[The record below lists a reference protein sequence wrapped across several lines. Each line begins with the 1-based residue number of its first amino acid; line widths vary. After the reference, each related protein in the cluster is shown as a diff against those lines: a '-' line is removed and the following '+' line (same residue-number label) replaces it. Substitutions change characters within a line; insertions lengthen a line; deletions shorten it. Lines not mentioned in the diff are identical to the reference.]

1 MTTEFVCPRCGD
13 VFNRKDTL
21 LTHLKKKKECP
32 TTYSTMSRED
42 ISKGLTTKTYNEKT
56 YDCDFCGKK
65 FNFASCKCKHKK
77 ICKSNPINII
87 KREKDNEDANGNDNV
102 NSDNTTVIDND
113 DTENANMDIVVSG
126 DQRFDITSASPST
139 MDNTKKYV
147 VIDKDEF
154 VLMKS
159 RMNKLENEVKKLK
172 SHKPSTT
179 TNTIIT
185 NNNNINITLNSFGQ
199 ETLTHLTHDF
209 LSHCLLNPS
218 KGFTSLIENIHYN
231 NDVPENRNIRCK
243 SLKRN
248 VFEKYIDSEWRSCDA
263 SNTLDE
269 LIRKGYR
276 ILNTHYTQ
284 HFMNDPEL
292 MEDELRQRAYE
303 RFRFLCDKTCNDY
316 FSVKRDI
323 RLLVKDK
330 TMYLIAP
337 PDAEQSN
344 DNNDETEDI
353 ESDN

>member
-1 MTTEFVCPRCGD
+1 MSTEFKCPRCGD
-13 VFNRKDTL
+13 AFHRKDTL
-21 LTHLKKKKECP
+21 ITHLKRKKECP
-32 TTYSTMSRED
+32 CTYSSESRED
-42 ISKGLTTKTYNEKT
+42 ISKRLTSKTYNDKT
-56 YDCDFCGKK
+56 YDCDFCGKR

-77 ICKSNPINII
+77 ICKQNPINII
-87 KREKDNEDANGNDNV
+87 KTEIGNDNANEDDKNSNITTKNV
-102 NSDNTTVIDND
+102 NI
-113 DTENANMDIVVSG
+113 E
-126 DQRFDITSASPST
+126 QCYDITSSSHLVLQSST
-139 MDNTKKYV
+139 STKYV
-147 VIDKDEF
+147 VIEKDEF
-154 VLMKS
+154 VTMKS
-159 RMNKLENEVKKLK
+159 RMNKLEKEVQKLQN
-172 SHKPSTT
+172 KPSTT
-179 TNTIIT
+179 NNTIIT
-185 NNNNINITLNSFGQ
+185 NNSINISLNNFGQ
-199 ETLTHLTHDF
+199 ESVSHLTHDF

-284 HFMNDPEL
+284 HFMNDPDL
-292 MEDELRQRAYE
+292 MEDELKQRAYE

-323 RLLVKDK
+323 RLLIKDK

-337 PDAEQSN
+337 PEEEQGVVV
-344 DNNDETEDI
+344 NDEDAI
-353 ESDN
+353 NNQ

>member
-1 MTTEFVCPRCGD
+1 MAMATEFICPRCGD
-13 VFNRKDTL
+13 AFHRKDTL
-21 LTHLKKKKECP
+21 ITHLKRKKECP
-32 TTYSTMSRED
+32 NTYSSQSRED
-42 ISKGLTTKTYNEKT
+42 IHKALTTKTYNDKT
-56 YDCDFCGKK
+56 YDCDFCGKR

-77 ICKSNPINII
+77 ICKQNPINI
-87 KREKDNEDANGNDNV
+87 KKTEKDNENANVNDN
-102 NSDNTTVIDND
+102 NSEITNGKDND
-113 DTENANMDIVVSG
+113 YGNE
-126 DQRFDITSASPST
+126 QHFDITSTMVPSSSSHI
-139 MDNTKKYV
+139 DSKKYV
-147 VIDKDEF
+147 VIEKEEL

-159 RMNKLENEVKKLK
+159 RMRTLETEVKKLQSK
-172 SHKPSTT
+172 SSTT
-179 TNTIIT
+179 NNTIIT
-185 NNNNINITLNSFGQ
+185 NNNNINISLNSFGQ

-218 KGFTSLIENIHYN
+218 KGFTSLIETIHYN

-284 HFMNDPEL
+284 HFMNDPDL
-292 MEDELRQRAYE
+292 MEDELKQRAYE

-323 RLLVKDK
+323 RLLIKDK

-337 PDAEQSN
+337 PEEEQGGVV
-344 DNNDETEDI
+344 NDEDTI
-353 ESDN
+353 NNQ

>member
-1 MTTEFVCPRCGD
+1 
-13 VFNRKDTL
+13 
-21 LTHLKKKKECP
+21 
-32 TTYSTMSRED
+32 MSRED
-42 ISKGLTTKTYNEKT
+42 ISKGLTNKTYNEKT

-77 ICKSNPINII
+77 ICKRNPINI
-87 KREKDNEDANGNDNV
+87 KKTEKDNENDNV
-102 NSDNTTVIDND
+102 NSDNTTVNDND
-113 DTENANMDIVVSG
+113 DTENANKEIVITTAE
-126 DQRFDITSASPST
+126 RFDITSSSPSIT
-139 MDNTKKYV
+139 NTTKKYV
-147 VIDKDEF
+147 VIDKEEF
-154 VLMKS
+154 VLMQS
-159 RMNKLENEVKKLK
+159 RMNKLEKEVKKLK

-185 NNNNINITLNSFGQ
+185 NTNNININLNSFGQ

-284 HFMNDPEL
+284 HFMNDPDL
-292 MEDELRQRAYE
+292 IEDELKQRAYE

-323 RLLVKDK
+323 RLLIKDK
-330 TMYLIAP
+330 TLYLIAP

-344 DNNDETEDI
+344 AQDD

>member
-1 MTTEFVCPRCGD
+1 MSTEFKCPRCGD
-13 VFNRKDTL
+13 AFHRKDTL
-21 LTHLKKKKECP
+21 ITHLKRKKECP
-32 TTYSTMSRED
+32 CTYSSESRED
-42 ISKGLTTKTYNEKT
+42 ISKRLTSKTYNDKT
-56 YDCDFCGKK
+56 YDCDFCGKR

-77 ICKSNPINII
+77 ICKQNPINII
-87 KREKDNEDANGNDNV
+87 KTEIGNDNANEDEKNSNITTKNV
-102 NSDNTTVIDND
+102 NI
-113 DTENANMDIVVSG
+113 E
-126 DQRFDITSASPST
+126 QCYDITSSSSHLVLQSST
-139 MDNTKKYV
+139 STKYV
-147 VIDKDEF
+147 VIEKDEF
-154 VLMKS
+154 VTMKS
-159 RMNKLENEVKKLK
+159 RMNKLEKEVQKLQ
-172 SHKPSTT
+172 SKPSTT
-179 TNTIIT
+179 NNTIIT
-185 NNNNINITLNSFGQ
+185 NNNSINISLNNFGQ
-199 ETLTHLTHDF
+199 ESVSHLTHDF

-284 HFMNDPEL
+284 HFMNDPDL
-292 MEDELRQRAYE
+292 MEDELKQRAYE

-323 RLLVKDK
+323 RLLIKDK

-337 PDAEQSN
+337 PEEEQGVVV
-344 DNNDETEDI
+344 NDEDAI
-353 ESDN
+353 NNQ